1 MEKWKGLLGG
11 AAMVASVVLGSVA
24 AQAAG
29 ASSSPAPT
37 VTPVVTGLNNP
48 RGVTVDAKGNLYVA
62 ESGMF
67 PGTGPGVQ
75 RGVTTGY
82 VSKWLNPGARGQ
94 RKAWSTPFNAL
105 YTNERGIPEV
115 LGPAGLSAFGNGCMN
130 NSPGERNGCAL
141 VTIVQESESGFEAEN
156 PDVSAPPQLGHLY
169 KLNPGSGSPTSLSDV
184 GDQQYQWT
192 TDHSSL
198 GEDLPDSDPYGV
210 LVTRDRRRG
219 VPRIFVADAGA
230 NTISEVE
237 ADGSTRVIAFV
248 PNDGAADSTPTCIA
262 QGPDGALYVGTL
274 DLIKNGFGQNP
285 GQSDV
290 WRIDPDT
297 HEDFIGAAHLWAT
310 GLTTVTACAF
320 DERGNFW
327 ATEMFQPNEAGP
339 PGDVVRIRFDHPDK
353 LHRFGGGALPFPGG
367 IAFGPEGGMYVSVN
381 SLTFEPNTGAVVRV
395 SLH

>member
-1 MEKWKGLLGG
+1 VEKWKGLLGG
-11 AAMVASVVLGSVA
+11 AAVVASVALGSVA

-29 ASSSPAPT
+29 ASSPAPT

-48 RGVTVDAKGNLYVA
+48 RGVAVDAKGNLYVA
-62 ESGMF
+62 EAGMYL
-67 PGTGPGVQ
+67 GTGPGLQ
-75 RGVTTGY
+75 NGVTTGY
-82 VSKWLNPGARGQ
+82 VSKWVNPGTHGQ
-94 RKAWSTPFNAL
+94 QKAWSVSFDAL
-105 YTNERGIPEV
+105 YTNENGIPEV
-115 LGPAGLSAFGNGCMN
+115 VGPSGVSSFGNGCMK

-141 VTIVQESESGFEAEN
+141 VTIIAESVRGFEADN
-156 PDVSAPPQLGHLY
+156 PNVPAPPQLGHLY
-169 KLNPGSGSPTSLSDV
+169 KLNPGNGSARDLSDV
-184 GDQQYQWT
+184 GDQLYAWGE
-192 TDHSSL
+192 DHSGL
-198 GEDLPDSDPYGV
+198 FEDLPDSNPYGV
-210 LVTRDRRRG
+210 LVTKERRTGR
-219 VPRIFVADAGA
+219 PRIFVADAGA

-237 ADGSTRVIAFV
+237 ADGSNRVIAYV
-248 PNDGAADSTPTCIA
+248 PNDGVRDSTPTCIA

-274 DLIKNGFGQNP
+274 NLFKNGFGQNP

-290 WRIDPDT
+290 WRIDPNT
-297 HEDFIGAAHLWAT
+297 REDFIGAAHLWAT

-339 PGDVVRIRFDHPDK
+339 PGDVVRIRFDHPDN

-381 SLTFEPNTGAVVRV
+381 SLTFEPNSGAVVTV